1 MPNVSWL
8 EPQNLADLLAM
19 NLFAARNGMEWGES
33 EKEIKIVSPW
43 FNKFDLTLSP
53 TGWHQQLKSGEFD
66 RKATFQDC
74 LHSALAEGW
83 KLSIAVLSYKET
95 GNLSKPRGKFGSERK
110 ILHELRERG
119 ATVILVENLHA
130 KGIISPLA
138 VVSGSTNYTHGGM
151 HYQLQNSI
159 YFSQS
164 SDEYQ
169 STVSQ
174 LQRHFGGTPFLG
186 SLVP

>member
-19 NLFAARNGMEWGES
+19 NLFAARSGMDLGEDN
-33 EKEIKIVSPW
+33 KKIGILSPW
-43 FNKFDLTLSP
+43 FREFDLTLSP
-53 TGWHQQLKSGEFD
+53 TGWHQQLKTGEFE

-74 LHSALAEGW
+74 LHTALDDGW
-83 KLSIAVLSYKET
+83 KLSIAVLPYDDSAS
-95 GNLSKPRGKFGSERK
+95 LSKPRNNYKAERK
-110 ILHELRERG
+110 ILHGLREKG
-119 ATVILVENLHA
+119 ASVFLVDNLHA

-159 YFSQS
+159 YFSNS
-164 SDEYQ
+164 SSEYA
-169 STVSQ
+169 STKRQ
-174 LQRHFGGTPFLG
+174 LETHFCNDPFLG
-186 SLVP
+186 TLIP